1 MLSPWPRQSEHNEQ
15 TAVDRGAAL
24 LFQGSVRCWLKVL
37 QHVGN
42 AIEVLVWEVSVC
54 LHGSKEFLCERHLLK
69 KKKLQFSPLKEQ
81 IIVIYLSDKCCFY
94 GQKKEGGETWG
105 LCNSISVVYLQKS
118 IISHHDFVSLITCV
132 YRFVDQRY
140 LRVTLDTSQSELS
153 LFHDSFTT
161 DNTDRCFW
169 M

>member
-1 MLSPWPRQSEHNEQ
+1 MLTQG
-15 TAVDRGAAL
+15 VAACRECYWSFSLRSQCL
-24 LFQGSVRCWLKVL
+24 LAWLQRVS
-37 QHVGN
+37 
-42 AIEVLVWEVSVC
+42 VWETFV
-54 LHGSKEFLCERHLLK
+54 K

-105 LCNSISVVYLQKS
+105 LCNSISVVYLQNS

-132 YRFVDQRY
+132 FRFVDQRY